1 MMMDE
6 LHPWDSW
13 VLSTVTIGTLRTP
26 SFSIEDKI
34 VFVMFDNPSIE
45 LE

>member
-26 SFSIEDKI
+26 FSIEDKI

>member
-1 MMMDE
+1 MMMNE

-13 VLSTVTIGTLRTP
+13 VLSTVTIGTLKN
-26 SFSIEDKI
+26 SILSIEDKI